1 MVWSP
6 CLPGGTGKILLI
18 KVPLAPALPVAISLS
33 SYLTDILALGVKPVP
48 PTIRGCPTAPVVW
61 LMLRGVV
68 EGAGAGA
75 GAGVG
80 AGAGAGAGVGAG
92 VGVVTLK
99 VTLAVLLP
107 AVT

>member
-1 MVWSP
+1 M
-6 CLPGGTGKILLI
+6 
-18 KVPLAPALPVAISLS
+18 
-33 SYLTDILALGVKPVP
+33 P

-61 LMLRGVV
+61 LMLIEAV

-75 GAGVG
+75 GAG
-80 AGAGAGAGVGAG
+80 AGVGDG